1 MSVTKNHVFS
11 TWKIVVDSL
20 RRQSFVRNQKALNK
34 YQSKIWYD
42 ALCLMAMAWIDLS
55 NSSLI
60 PTPRWLIPWLRFIA
74 STDVTVLVETLKAA
88 DKLLIDTRS
97 SFSNYEN
104 FKHSLSDGGFAASI
118 YSPMKKLIDEW
129 YLYRDPLTF
138 SRLHNAF
145 TFITR
150 VNLPDLDDLKQAA
163 YADYLANESRIS
175 LPYEYTKE
183 EATVI
188 ADWFPAKNSSH
199 LYDGWAPK
207 HGPGSVA
214 DIKDDLD
221 KLKKYLNGG
230 SDDMIRMLDLRLG
243 GQSQYTFS
251 NRLERVSRVVFVPK
265 SIDKLRTIC
274 MEPSTL
280 QWYQQGFMHSILEEI
295 RDTPLRRRINLESQ
309 EYSREL
315 CYEGSLDGK
324 LSTID
329 LSNASDSVTFR
340 HVVEWFRRSSLL
352 APCVLTRSRVVE
364 LPRGQRIRSNKFAPM
379 GSALCFPIECIVFA
393 AIVECSIQECGG
405 SVRDSQYRVYGDDII
420 VETKYAPTVMRR
432 LERNGFL
439 VNTKKSFYTIDT
451 VNYRESCGA
460 EFLNG
465 VDVTPVRLPRN
476 FARTFRD
483 NGSVYRSSAAVAVT
497 LCNSFYSKL
506 PSVRRVLIKGLLA
519 LPKEQRPAFDNS
531 GEKGLFSPNPTNF
544 HLPKPKYRKRYQNL
558 WLTHGAP
565 GLSKEDREIYK
576 LLHLDESVALYD
588 TLNEIAKRYKDLN
601 PEKPYFAALNR
612 KPRPYWTVT
621 KSCIDSLYTHTDDE
635 VIRKG
640 S

>member
-20 RRQSFVRNQKALNK
+20 RRQSYARNQQALSNS
-34 YQSKIWYD
+34 QSKIWYD

-55 NSSLI
+55 ASSLI
-60 PTPRWLIPWLRFIA
+60 PTPRWLLPWLQVIA
-74 STDVTVLVETLKAA
+74 STDVTHLVETLKAA

-104 FKHSLSDGGFAASI
+104 FKHSLSEGGFAASI

-129 YLYRDPLTF
+129 FLYRDPLTF

-150 VNLPDLDDLKQAA
+150 VNLPDLDDLQQAA
-163 YADYLANESRIS
+163 KVDYLANESRIS
-175 LPYEYTKE
+175 IPLEYTDE
-183 EATVI
+183 EATI
-188 ADWFPAKNSSH
+188 ISHWFPSRNSIH
-199 LYDGWAPK
+199 LYDNWAPK

-214 DIKDDLD
+214 DITKDLD
-221 KLKKYLNGG
+221 KLKKYLHGA

-243 GQSQYTFS
+243 GQSQFTFS

-280 QWYQQGFMHSILEEI
+280 QWYQQGFMHAILKEVRE
-295 RDTPLRRRINLESQ
+295 TPLKARINLESQ
-309 EYSREL
+309 ELSREL
-315 CYEGSLDGK
+315 CYEGSIDGK

-329 LSNASDSVTFR
+329 LSNASDSVTLR
-340 HVVEWFRRSSLL
+340 HVKKWFRRSSLL
-352 APCVLTRSRVVE
+352 APCILTRSREVDLGGE
-364 LPRGQRIRSNKFAPM
+364 RISSNKFAPM

-393 AIVECSIQECGG
+393 AIVECSIIECGG

-420 VETKYAPTVMRR
+420 VETKYAPTVIRR

-439 VNTKKSFYTIDT
+439 VNTKKSFFTIDS

-476 FARTFRD
+476 FAKTFNKD
-483 NGSVYRSSAAVAVT
+483 GSIYLSSAVVT
-497 LCNSFYSKL
+497 VSLCNSFYSKL
-506 PSVRRVLIKGLLA
+506 PSVRRVLVKGLLA
-519 LPKEQRPAFDNS
+519 LPKHKRPVFDNS

-544 HLPKPKYRKRYQNL
+544 HLPQPKYRKRYQNL
-558 WLTHGAP
+558 WLVHGAP
-565 GLSKEDREIYK
+565 GLGVEDRMIYK
-576 LLHLDESVALYD
+576 PLHLDESVALYD

-612 KPRPYWTVT
+612 QPRPRWTVT
-621 KSCIDSLYTHTDDE
+621 KSCVDSLYTHTDDE